1 MLSSPDL
8 RSAERRSPEGLRGLT
23 AHRRQLTMTYASKGK
38 NVLSLLCRSVLND
51 YYLQEG
57 VQPVKNAQPSGTPAQ
72 PGHFL
77 ADASNVPAGASG
89 SRHKLQIEIFAQYPF
104 HGVCDLPVQPSLQPE
119 ESMGTGH

>member
-1 MLSSPDL
+1 MLSSPEALRVTFAL
-8 RSAERRSPEGLRGLT
+8 RSGGQGLT
-23 AHRRQLTMTYASKGK
+23 AHRRQLGSHRASKGK